1 MSELIV
7 VRFGPRFLALNNSY
21 DVRLRQMA
29 MECAKEM
36 GIAAHIHEGVYI
48 MLGGPTY
55 ETVAEL
61 RLLRM
66 LGIDA
71 VGNAG
76 IYSINNIQT
85 INISSYGIP

>member
-1 MSELIV
+1 MLLF
-7 VRFGPRFLALNNSY
+7 RFGPRFLALNNSY
-21 DVRLRQMA
+21 DMRLRQMA
-29 MECAKEM
+29 MECAKEI
-36 GIAAHIHEGVYI
+36 GIGAHIHEGVYV

-71 VGNAG
+71 VGN
-76 IYSINNIQT
+76 SPLMTNTSNLD
-85 INISSYGIP
+85 

>member
-1 MSELIV
+1 MKDTHKGGIDFA

-21 DVRLRQMA
+21 DMRLRQMA

-36 GIAAHIHEGVYI
+36 GIAPHIHEGVYV

-71 VGNAG
+71 VGKE
-76 IYSINNIQT
+76 SPTSLKMNNI
-85 INISSYGIP
+85 NK

>member
-1 MSELIV
+1 MIFFFLIWV
-7 VRFGPRFLALNNSY
+7 SRFGPRFLAMNNSY

-29 MECAKEM
+29 IECAKDM
-36 GIAAHIHEGVYI
+36 GIGAHIHEGVYV

-71 VGNAG
+71 VGKLLID
-76 IYSINNIQT
+76 IYS
-85 INISSYGIP
+85 SKYLD